1 MSLVSCPLHCYFQND
16 PLPDLMQV
24 SIHFYLIHWLQYQ
37 PIRRKQT
44 MNFLTHLTFQGI
56 KMINDEKKVI
66 QCIYKDN
73 GKTLHIDKPLLLIIA
88 IFIILHFQGVS
99 QLDACISVSTI
110 IISSACLQYLFP
122 QPKRHIYSFQHVN
135 IKVQIY

>member
-1 MSLVSCPLHCYFQND
+1 
-16 PLPDLMQV
+16 
-24 SIHFYLIHWLQYQ
+24 
-37 PIRRKQT
+37 
-44 MNFLTHLTFQGI
+44 
-56 KMINDEKKVI
+56 MINDEKKVI

-88 IFIILHFQGVS
+88 IFIILHFYSVS

-122 QPKRHIYSFQHVN
+122 
-135 IKVQIY
+135 